1 LASFHNEFGERT
13 QFDYLYDAFAQ
24 RFPSIRIA
32 DGRHSLFQFVT
43 TPIAA
48 DWNAN
53 DLSSTHHIVN
63 SVPAN
68 LDGFYV
74 KGKSFDETAKNTF
87 NSDSISGDLEGDL
100 LRWKSQTTLEFDVRI
115 NENQR
120 ITAPW
125 ETPNDTIIP
134 IQCWKTN
141 VGVNVNTGRILRDP
155 NYELRLSAIG
165 LESYRINRD
174 RQFDDSDVNP
184 DMHLIPTEILVMY
197 KPQISLTMSIDT
209 YREQLGAYA
218 DTEFGWIEIFGFR
231 LEVGYDGRFSATQ
244 NYDGTITLTF
254 TSPENA
260 APQIV
265 GVTSRVLYKDY

>member
-1 LASFHNEFGERT
+1 MIRNHHRFEEQSH
-13 QFDYLYDAFAQ
+13 FDYLYDALAQ
-24 RFPSIRIA
+24 RYPGIRNA

-53 DLSSTHHIVN
+53 DLSSAHHLVN

-74 KGKSFDETAKNTF
+74 KGESFDETAKNTF

-100 LRWKSQTTLEFDVRI
+100 LRWKSQTTPEFDVRI

-125 ETPNDTIIP
+125 ITTNDTEVRG
-134 IQCWKTN
+134 QCWKTG
-141 VGVNVNTGRILRDP
+141 VSVNVNTGRILRDP

-174 RQFDDSDVNP
+174 HQFDDSYARP
-184 DMHLIPTEILVMY
+184 DMHLILTDILVMY
-197 KPQISLTMSIDT
+197 KPQISLTMSVDT
-209 YREQLGAYA
+209 YREQLGYYG
-218 DTEFGWIEIFGFR
+218 DTEIGWIEIFGFR
-231 LEVGYDGRFSATQ
+231 LEVGRDGRLSPVH

-254 TSPENA
+254 ASPEDA
-260 APQIV
+260 VPQIA
-265 GVTSRVLYKDY
+265 GVTSQVLYNDY